1 MVSNLAYWRWND
13 AYPVVRKRIDEIHAK
28 FADQVKEVD
37 NTAVAVYHNN
47 SPAAAVEILTEFSV
61 LAGEKL
67 HKDWLDFYG
76 ELFARFRDFSTI
88 VPNAEDT
95 RCGCTVLQPGL
106 SEADKRR
113 IVMETGT
120 HYQVP
125 ETSVIGLPYDSKA
138 TY

>member
-1 MVSNLAYWRWND
+1 MVSNFAYSRWND
-13 AYPVVRKRIDEIHAK
+13 AYPFVRKRIDEIHAK
-28 FADQVKEVD
+28 FANQVKEVD
-37 NTAVAVYHNN
+37 NTALAMYHDN
-47 SPAAAVEILTEFSV
+47 SPLAAVEMVTEFSV
-61 LAGEKL
+61 LAGDKL
-67 HKDWLDFYG
+67 HEEWLDFYG

-95 RCGCTVLQPGL
+95 RCGCTATEPGM
-106 SEADKRR
+106 SEGDKRR

-125 ETSVIGLPYDSKA
+125 ESAVIGLSSDSKA